1 MEGEMNIALLFNN
14 KEFKLKLQQQK
25 DDIFRISVNN
35 KTYDVSLC
43 FLSPEEFIIKL
54 NGRVYD
60 VIVHSNSRD
69 YQVCIN
75 GKCISIGKRNALRLL
90 GKAGSELRRQEIKTS
105 MPGRVIDV
113 LAGEGEKVKKNQ
125 AIVILEAM
133 KMQNEIKSPQD
144 GTIARIGPKAGDPVK
159 AGTLLFTVE

>member
-1 MEGEMNIALLFNN
+1 MNIALLLNN

-25 DDIFRISVNN
+25 DDIFRISVN
-35 KTYDVSLC
+35 KETYDVSLC

-60 VIVHSNSRD
+60 VMVHSNSRD

-75 GKCISIGKRNALRLL
+75 GKFISIGKRNALRLL
-90 GKAGSELRRQEIKTS
+90 GKAGSELRRQEIKAS

-144 GTIARIGPKAGDPVK
+144 GTIARIGPKTGDPVK
-159 AGTLLFTVE
+159 AGALLFTVE